1 MGVFLDK
8 SIKDVVDGL
17 NVRYFLPD
25 IQREYVWLKKAYEKK
40 IEQLFDSILR
50 GYPISSFLFWKLQ
63 KEDIAKSDEQDENKL
78 NFQLYKFIENYD
90 ERKPHN
96 EKIRIEQ
103 IRRDDLC
110 IVLDGPALNLAL
122 YWA

>member
-1 MGVFLDK
+1 MCG
-8 SIKDVVDGL
+8 S
-17 NVRYFLPD
+17 
-25 IQREYVWLKKAYEKK
+25 KKPMKKK

-50 GYPISSFLFWKLQ
+50 GYPIGSFLFWKLQ

-78 NFQLYKFIENYD
+78 NFQLYQFITNYD

-96 EKIRIEQ
+96 EKIHIEQ
-103 IRRDDLC
+103 ITRDDLC

-122 YWA
+122 YLA